1 LLADDQPLVRE
12 SLRLLLGEEKD
23 FRLRTA
29 ASGKQALEQC
39 AAEQPDI
46 VLMDIHMPE
55 MDGLEA
61 TRQLK
66 EKWPEVRVI
75 IITTF
80 EEITYAAE
88 ALRLGAEGYLL
99 KTLHPK
105 ELAATIRLIYGGGTM
120 ISQEVAQ
127 QLFQDQQLE
136 APLNQYDLTERELE
150 VLQELTEGL
159 RNKQI
164 AQKLHLSEGTV
175 RNYISAIYL
184 KLQVGDRD
192 EAVEKSRKEQLV
204 QQTRIY

>member
-1 LLADDQPLVRE
+1 
-12 SLRLLLGEEKD
+12 
-23 FRLRTA
+23 
-29 ASGKQALEQC
+29 
-39 AAEQPDI
+39 
-46 VLMDIHMPE
+46 MDIHMPE

-66 EKWPEVRVI
+66 EKWPEIRVI

-99 KTLHPK
+99 KALHPK
-105 ELAATIRLIYGGGTM
+105 ELAATIRLVYGGGTM

-127 QLFQDQQLE
+127 QLFQDQQLDTS
-136 APLNQYDLTERELE
+136 LNPYDLTERELE

-204 QQTRIY
+204 QPRA